1 MQGEKGLK
9 GDTGER
15 GPTGTLRVAEPWTE
29 RVHYAGEV
37 VTHSGGTWQA
47 VRDTGRPVATEDW
60 VCLAAPGGAGRDGR
74 DGRSMTVRGTYESK
88 LSYRALD
95 VVALDGGLFVARRDD
110 PGPCPGDGWQ
120 LSAMRGKKGEAGAKG
135 DPGVRG
141 ERAPRLTGWAIDRQ
155 RYVATPTM
163 SDGTQGP
170 ALELRDLFKQFQE
183 ETAPETT

>member
-60 VCLAAPGGAGRDGR
+60 VCLAAPGAAGRDGR
-74 DGRSMTVRGTYESK
+74 DGRGMALRGTYAPGMK
-88 LSYRALD
+88 YAALEI
-95 VVALDGGLFVARRDD
+95 VALNGASFVARRDD

-120 LSAMRGKKGEAGAKG
+120 LLVKQGKQGPPGEGVKG
-135 DPGVRG
+135 DRG
-141 ERAPRLTGWAIDRQ
+141 ERAPRMTGWQIDRQ
-155 RYVATPTM
+155 RYLATPVM
-163 SDGTQGP
+163 ADGTQGP
-170 ALELRDLFKQFQE
+170 PLELRELFQQFQQ
-183 ETAPETT
+183 ETAPES